1 MSGWNRELIRSCDL
15 MTFSL
20 SWYSFWMSDLVFG
33 CPGAIRYGWHV
44 VPTPEPTKNG
54 DPQIEMVKK
63 NANFTETIQNICT
76 RFALSHLKRKKEK
89 EKKSVLLNVCLFGSC
104 FRTLAVNLVSD
115 PSNLPHLKMV
125 PGFDFHSL
133 EYSISARLKNFTSH
147 STSFLTQQFRV
158 AKQIHF
164 LLRFKHAK
172 INIEEYDYYYQSIGI
187 NYTKN
192 KSYSE
197 HTCRSV
203 VAKWNR
209 FVLTTVS
216 KPHNQQLS
224 QPIQPSWWNFCVG
237 QPLQD
242 ETVLY

>member
-1 MSGWNRELIRSCDL
+1 MYIIIVVIIIIPPATKKWNHAFSDCVMSGWNRELIRSCDL

-133 EYSISARLKNFTSH
+133 EYSISACLQNFTDPFFIAFQ
-147 STSFLTQQFRV
+147 TC
-158 AKQIHF
+158 
-164 LLRFKHAK
+164 
-172 INIEEYDYYYQSIGI
+172 
-187 NYTKN
+187 KN
-192 KSYSE
+192 
-197 HTCRSV
+197 
-203 VAKWNR
+203 
-209 FVLTTVS
+209 
-216 KPHNQQLS
+216 
-224 QPIQPSWWNFCVG
+224 
-237 QPLQD
+237 
-242 ETVLY
+242 